1 MIGGIFETLGKTL
14 GVGEEKYFLELDDA
28 AEPVAKNVQ
37 KTAKKVTK
45 PAEQA
50 SADVAEKAQKQA
62 SDVASKAKDVT
73 PSVADETAAKAKGA
87 AKTVEKKV
95 KQAASDKKKAK
106 KTAKKKAK
114 KAPAS
119 KKKADAKSSKGK
131 SAEVA
136 PDAEKAVPDVPAVPD
151 PEELIVNAIAAASS
165 SQTLNSNDVAIAT
178 AKTFATDYLETPIRT
193 SRRRPGP
200 SLAGFKKMAKE
211 ANPQLRG

>member
-95 KQAASDKKKAK
+95 KQAASD
-106 KTAKKKAK
+106 KKKAK